1 MSMRSSIAMA
11 AGIFVFAPVWAQGDA
26 HGSFRIDF
34 PKDSPV
40 TVVSPL
46 SADWGQSKSLARGGA
61 TVLDLHTALSLR
73 NSGQR
78 RIRGVTL
85 MVLAQEVTP
94 GGKGSVTV
102 PSLDIAPGESF
113 PVRIDLRLLR
123 PIQGGENAV
132 VQVSLDGV
140 LFDDLSFY
148 GPNRLESRRAMT
160 VWELEAQRD
169 RRHFKRVLEASGM
182 DGLQKEVLASLGRG
196 DGRLQPGVRVV
207 RGGRATTYEPEHEMK
222 FAFLEFPDAP
232 IQPLSGVAK
241 VAGNEARAPQI
252 EVRNRGSKLV
262 RYCELGWLVEDEQG
276 RQFLAGSVP
285 AELNLAPGQKTQVL
299 EQTALRFP
307 ERMGIRTMTGFV
319 TSVEFADGQFWIPS
333 RAQMASGPLN
343 SAIAPSG
350 EEQRLIQIYRK
361 RGLKAL
367 VEELHKF

>member
-1 MSMRSSIAMA
+1 MFMRSSVAIISGVLA
-11 AGIFVFAPVWAQGDA
+11 VVPVWAQADT

-46 SADWGQSKSLARGGA
+46 SADWGQSRSLARGGA
-61 TVLDLHTALSLR
+61 TVLDLHTSLSLR

-94 GGKGSVTV
+94 GGKASVSV
-102 PSLDIAPGESF
+102 PSLDIAAGETF
-113 PVRIDLRLLR
+113 PVHIDLRLLR
-123 PIQGGENAV
+123 PIQGGESPV
-132 VQVSLDGV
+132 VQVTLDGV

-169 RRHFKRVLEASGM
+169 RRHFKSVLEASGM
-182 DGLQKEVLASLGRG
+182 DGLQKEVLAGLGRN
-196 DGRLQPGVRVV
+196 DSRSQPGVQMV

-232 IQPLSGVAK
+232 IQPVSGVAK
-241 VAGNEARAPQI
+241 VAGNEARSPQI
-252 EVRNRGSKLV
+252 EVRNRGSKPV
-262 RYCELGWLVEDEQG
+262 RYFELGWLVQDEQG

-299 EQTALRFP
+299 QETALRFP
-307 ERMGIRTMTGFV
+307 ERTGIKGMTGFV
-319 TSVEFADGQFWIPS
+319 SSVEFADGHFWIPS
-333 RAQMASGPLN
+333 RAQMAVGPLQ

-367 VEELHKF
+367 VEELRKF